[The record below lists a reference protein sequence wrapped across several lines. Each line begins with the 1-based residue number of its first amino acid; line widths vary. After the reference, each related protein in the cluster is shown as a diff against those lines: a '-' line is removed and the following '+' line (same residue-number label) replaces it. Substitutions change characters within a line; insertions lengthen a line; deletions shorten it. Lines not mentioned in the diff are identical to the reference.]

1 MTAEA
6 AARKEMMEHSA
17 TTNPDS
23 HAAPVQPAMA
33 PAFVEQSRISAGEC
47 KDFHESCDFRTK
59 NAHHNSKHRQL
70 QQTWSTY
77 MAGILELTVWK
88 EANPTARQNDMLP
101 ASKLCGG
108 IT

>member
-33 PAFVEQSRISAGEC
+33 PAFVEQSRISASEC
-47 KDFHESCDFRTK
+47 KDFHESCDFRTDK
-59 NAHHNSKHRQL
+59 KCTSQ
-70 QQTWSTY
+70 QQTQTASTNLVNIN
-77 MAGILELTVWK
+77 G
-88 EANPTARQNDMLP
+88 RQIGTHGVEG
-101 ASKLCGG
+101 SKSNSSPK
-108 IT
+108 